1 MHLLKQQEIT
11 LILRSFY
18 TKAELSC
25 FFTGISG
32 VGKKFEN
39 FIIENYRKVR
49 TVKEFASLCCVS
61 ERSFNRKFQESFS
74 QSPYRWM
81 QERRAELVREKI
93 CDPDIAFREIAMDFG
108 FSSPAH
114 LTCYCKKLFGATPTE
129 LRNNYNKGNET

>member
-1 MHLLKQQEIT
+1 MK
-11 LILRSFY
+11 
-18 TKAELSC
+18 
-25 FFTGISG
+25 
-32 VGKKFEN
+32 
-39 FIIENYRKVR
+39 

-129 LRNNYNKGNET
+129 LRVLGHRHYTKKNSYNTLIL